1 MRLSSPSF
9 LSVGAALLGL
19 LGVLSAA
26 QAQTQAVA
34 AEAEARV
41 IVRFKPAAQSVLAK
55 PLSMRS
61 GDTETR
67 SIAQQR
73 THSLALR
80 SGLTGGKGLQSG
92 LSLDARTH
100 VVKARGIDSLTLAKR
115 LAADPEVE
123 LVAVDQLRKR
133 ALVPNDPLYPA
144 GAATQGPAS
153 GQWYLR
159 APTSEVVSSINAPAA
174 WDRST
179 GSSSVIV
186 AVLDTGIRK
195 DHPDLAGQIVG
206 GYDMVAYSSSSSLAL
221 AIANDGNG
229 ADADASDPGDWV
241 TQAEVDA
248 RTLGSQCTS
257 EDVGN
262 SSWHGTRVAG
272 LIAAAS
278 NNGLGMA
285 GVAWNSKILPMR
297 VLGKC
302 GGYDSDIIA
311 AMRWAAGLS
320 VPGLPANP
328 NAARVLNLSLGG
340 SGSCAAT
347 SSTGVLYRETI
358 SELTSMNVVVVAAAG
373 NSAGLAVGVPGN
385 CPNVISVT
393 GLRHVGSKVGFSS
406 IGPEV
411 TLSAPGGN
419 CVNLS
424 GPCLYP
430 IVSTGNSGAQGPR
443 LSEDYYTSGVGTSF
457 STPLVAGTVA
467 LMLAQQPSLTPAQVR
482 SALVSTARPFV
493 TSGGGTAGE
502 APPVACQAPTA
513 TEQLECY
520 CTTSTCGAGM
530 LDAAAAVA
538 AVSPVVVT
546 PPSPTPTPSAGDSGG
561 GGGGAMSALWL
572 LALGLAAA
580 LLRPGAA
587 RR

>member
-1 MRLSSPSF
+1 MRLSSPSSF
-9 LSVGAALLGL
+9 SLGAALLGL

-34 AEAEARV
+34 AETEARV

-80 SGLTGGKGLQSG
+80 SGLAAGKGLQSG

-144 GAATQGPAS
+144 GVAGQGPAS

-159 APTSEVVSSINAPAA
+159 APTNEVVSSINAPAA

-195 DHPDLAGQIVG
+195 DHPDLAAQIVG
-206 GYDMVAYSSSSSLAL
+206 GYDMVAYSSASSLAL

-257 EDVGN
+257 DDVGN

-272 LIAAAS
+272 LIAATS

-358 SELTSMNVVVVAAAG
+358 SELTAMNVVVVAAAG

-430 IVSTGNSGAQGPR
+430 IVSTGNSGTQGPR
-443 LSEDYYTSGVGTSF
+443 LADDHYTSGVGTSF

-482 SALVSTARPFV
+482 SALVSTVRPFV
-493 TSGGGTAGE
+493 TTGGGVTGE
-502 APPVACQAPTA
+502 TPPEACKAPTA

-546 PPSPTPTPSAGDSGG
+546 PPTPTPTPSAVDSGG

-580 LLRPGAA
+580 LLRPRAA

>member
-1 MRLSSPSF
+1 MQDMRKVSTM
-9 LSVGAALLGL
+9 LLGAGL
-19 LGVLSAA
+19 LLAGLAHGA
-26 QAQTQAVA
+26 PADET
-34 AEAEARV
+34 EARV
-41 IVRFKPAAQSVLAK
+41 IVRFKPTAQSVLAK

-61 GDTETR
+61 GETEVR

-73 THSLALR
+73 THALALR
-80 SGLTGGKGLQSG
+80 SGMASAKGLQSG

-133 ALVPNDPLYPA
+133 ALVPNDPLYPPGVA
-144 GAATQGPAS
+144 GQGPAS

-206 GYDMVAYSSSSSLAL
+206 GYDMVGYGSAGSLSL
-221 AIANDGNG
+221 AIANDGDR

-248 RTLGSQCTS
+248 RTLGSQCNS
-257 EDVGN
+257 DDVSN

-311 AMRWAAGLS
+311 AMRWAVGLS

-328 NAARVLNLSLGG
+328 NAARVLNLSLGS

-347 SSTGVLYRETI
+347 SSTGVLYRETLA
-358 SELTSMNVVVVAAAG
+358 ELTAMNVVVVAAAG
-373 NSAGLAVGVPGN
+373 NSAGLAVGLPGN

-393 GLRHVGSKVGFSS
+393 GLRHVGTKVGFSS

-430 IVSTGNSGAQGPR
+430 IVSTGNSGTQGPR
-443 LSEDYYTSGVGTSF
+443 LADDHYTSGVGTSF

-467 LMLAQQPSLTPAQVR
+467 LMLAQQPGLTPAQVR
-482 SALVSTARPFV
+482 SALVSTVRPFV
-493 TSGGGTAGE
+493 STGGGVAGE
-502 APPVACQAPTA
+502 TPPAACKAPTS

-538 AVSPVVVT
+538 AVSPAVVT
-546 PPSPTPTPSAGDSGG
+546 PTPPTPTPSTGDAGG
-561 GGGGAMSALWL
+561 GGGGAMSGLWL

-580 LLRPGAA
+580 MLRPRVPRG
-587 RR
+587 

>member
-1 MRLSSPSF
+1 MRLSSPSSF
-9 LSVGAALLGL
+9 SLGAALLGL

-26 QAQTQAVA
+26 QAQTQDVA

-61 GDTETR
+61 GEVEAR
-67 SIAQQR
+67 SVAQQR

-80 SGLTGGKGLQSG
+80 SGLGVLQSG

-100 VVKARGIDSLTLAKR
+100 VVKARGIDSQTLAKR

-144 GAATQGPAS
+144 GAATQGPAA

-257 EDVGN
+257 DDVGN

-320 VPGLPANP
+320 VPGLPTNP

-347 SSTGVLYRETI
+347 SSTGVLYRETM
-358 SELTSMNVVVVAAAG
+358 SELTAMNVVVVAAAG

-430 IVSTGNSGAQGPR
+430 IVSTGNSGTQGPR
-443 LSEDYYTSGVGTSF
+443 LSEDYYISGVGTSF

-493 TSGGGTAGE
+493 TSGGGTPGE
-502 APPVACQAPTA
+502 APPQACQAPTA
-513 TEQLECY
+513 SEQLECY

-546 PPSPTPTPSAGDSGG
+546 PPTPTPTPSAGDSGG

-580 LLRPGAA
+580 LLRPRGA